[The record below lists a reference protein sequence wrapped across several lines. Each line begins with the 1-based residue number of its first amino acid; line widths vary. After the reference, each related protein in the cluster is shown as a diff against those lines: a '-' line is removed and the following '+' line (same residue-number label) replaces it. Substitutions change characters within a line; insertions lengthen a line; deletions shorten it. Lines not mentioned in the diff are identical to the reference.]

1 MSSGSLIVIG
11 HEPACP
17 LAAEVACQVIAAW
30 PDGSPPALT
39 TIEAITTPGVAL
51 LVAQGKDSL
60 SNLRPIIHKLADRH
74 IAAVILCDEPASWK
88 ARLGRD
94 GVFVRARRSPVQAT
108 AAVLATLLA
117 RQREIDELA
126 GELAVAKAAQ
136 GGLCGEMDRLHDEL
150 NLASRVQRQFI
161 PRKMPEV
168 RGLEFASIFRPAGYV
183 SGDIFDLRQADDDV
197 WSFFL
202 ADVVGH
208 GVPAAL
214 LTMVVSRSV
223 VCRERVGLSWRPVPP
238 AEVLARLNEELCRQP
253 EGPQRFATAVYGL
266 VDARTGMVRLAGA
279 GHPPP
284 LLMTP
289 GRETRKL
296 ETEGPL
302 LGVFDGATFDE
313 VCVEMTLGST
323 LLLYSD
329 GFELAFPNG
338 ATRSE
343 ILRPTTRYLDHLG
356 ELACADGSPGVLTA
370 SMRRLDEVL
379 DRQAGSLH
387 RPDDVTAVGIA
398 RVRAEVLRAE
408 NAAAA

>member
-1 MSSGSLIVIG
+1 MNAGSLIVIG

-17 LAAEVACQVIAAW
+17 VAAEAACQVIAAW
-30 PDGSPPALT
+30 PDANPPVLS
-39 TIEAITTPGVAL
+39 TIDSIDTPGVAL
-51 LVAQGKDSL
+51 LVAHDESSL
-60 SNLRPIIHKLADRH
+60 SALRPVIHRLAERH
-74 IAAVILCDEPASWK
+74 IAAVILCDDPAAWK

-94 GVFVRARRSPVQAT
+94 GVFVRSRRSPAHST

-117 RQREIDELA
+117 RQGEIDELA
-126 GELAVAKAAQ
+126 SELAVAKAAQ

-150 NLASRVQRQFI
+150 NLAARVQRQFI
-161 PRKMPEV
+161 PRKMPDV

-223 VCRERVGLSWRPVPP
+223 VCRERFGASWRPVPP
-238 AEVLARLNEELCRQP
+238 AEVLARLNDELCRQP

-266 VDARTGMVRLAGA
+266 VDARTGVVRLAGA

-284 LLMTP
+284 LLLTP
-289 GRETRKL
+289 GREARKL

-302 LGVFDGATFDE
+302 LGVFDGAAFDE
-313 VCVEMTLGST
+313 VTVEMPLGAT

-329 GFELAFPNG
+329 GFELAFPSG

-370 SMRRLDEVL
+370 SMRALDEML

-398 RVRAEVLRAE
+398 RVHAEALRTE